1 VNWIER
7 KYLQF
12 GWSRLEK
19 RMPNVKRWAPLIGSG
34 VLVAAVVLRTFGLT
48 DIATLLESLTGVVG
62 LDEASPVS
70 GAELAAAA
78 AAMAGIVLKLV
89 SVYKATKAEAYL
101 AARPE
106 AAKVAAV
113 QEVLSP
119 PPLDLPAPAV
129 APAPADVE
137 AVKDVLRAKE

>member
-1 VNWIER
+1 
-7 KYLQF
+7 
-12 GWSRLEK
+12 
-19 RMPNVKRWAPLIGSG
+19 MPNVKRWAPLIGSG

-119 PPLDLPAPAV
+119 PPMDLPAPAV